1 MRQEILASAIHALQE
16 LFYNKEHKSQF
27 LAMKT
32 LEMYMDLNLFQDVK
46 LAASEI
52 EKQNAFSLLA
62 PMKLYD
68 MTTAKQIEQ
77 QLRGSIY

>member
-16 LFYNKEHKSQF
+16 LLYNKEHKSQF

-32 LEMYMDLNLFQDVK
+32 LEMYMNLNLFQDVK
-46 LAASEI
+46 LAANEI
-52 EKQNAFSLLA
+52 EKQHAFSLLA

-68 MTTAKQIEQ
+68 MTTAQQIEQ
-77 QLRGSIY
+77 QLLGL

>member
-1 MRQEILASAIHALQE
+1 MRKEIIASAINVLQE
-16 LFYNKEHKSQF
+16 LFYSEEYKNHF

-46 LAASEI
+46 LVTKEI
-52 EKQNAFSLLA
+52 EEQKAFGLLE

-68 MTTAKQIEQ
+68 MVAVEQIEQ
-77 QLRGSIY
+77 RLRGL